1 MMSEPLSDKSCGQCV
16 CAGAGP
22 ELSRV
27 VKQALDVPDNV
38 SQHFRNAS
46 VEVLKGLRE
55 LLDHRIEKL
64 TKPEETRGTKVSVD

>member
-1 MMSEPLSDKSCGQCV
+1 MSEPVVEKGCSHCV

-27 VKQALDVPDNV
+27 VKQALDVPEGV

-64 TKPEETRGTKVSVD
+64 TKPEEPRGTKVSVD